1 MFDIVHVESEF
12 ESYCPHFFCVFLVPV
27 FLASQIFLGFV
38 YPLPFPP
45 NILRFCFPPESGRL
59 QSPTFSSSTL
69 LSSISSA
76 IDITI
81 TALASPPIDLAVTA
95 KPTLQIE
102 ELGFLMPTEIQRQAL
117 PILLSGQDCI
127 LHAQTGSGK
136 TLAYFLQIFSVINTQ
151 RSALQAL
158 IVVPTRELGIF
169 FLLPCHL
176 FPILPLMLLWC

>member
-1 MFDIVHVESEF
+1 M
-12 ESYCPHFFCVFLVPV
+12 LKW
-27 FLASQIFLGFV
+27 
-38 YPLPFPP
+38 
-45 NILRFCFPPESGRL
+45 FCFPPESGRL
-59 QSPTFSSSTL
+59 QSPTFSSSTF

-136 TLAYFLQIFSVINTQ
+136 TLAYLLQIFS
-151 RSALQAL
+151 
-158 IVVPTRELGIF
+158 GIG
-169 FLLPCHL
+169 HL
-176 FPILPLMLLWC
+176 FPPSVSSFSYFAPYVALVLMVLSKHNDFPLVPLFSHHLEKARLRL